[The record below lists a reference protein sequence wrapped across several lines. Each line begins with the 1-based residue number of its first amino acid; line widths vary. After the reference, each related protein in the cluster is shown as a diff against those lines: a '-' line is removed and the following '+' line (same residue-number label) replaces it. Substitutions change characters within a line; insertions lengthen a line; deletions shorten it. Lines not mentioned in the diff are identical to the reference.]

1 MKLHTFLVSGLF
13 AGLLGVP
20 IASAQV
26 PMFPDRFPQLPAD
39 KMTDVQKKVV
49 ADIVAGP
56 RGSFV
61 GPFVPLLR
69 SPDLEARLQKVGEY
83 LRYNAAIGRRN
94 TEFVIL
100 ITARNWSQQFEW
112 GQHAVIAQKE
122 GIQPA
127 KISAIAD
134 GRRPADMTDEE
145 EMLYNFAD
153 ELLRNK
159 SVSEPTFARVK
170 AKFGE
175 QGVIDMTGLMGY
187 YTTLAMIMNVAQTP
201 GEAGAPRLPA
211 LPN

>member
-1 MKLHTFLVSGLF
+1 MKKIVLTMAISF
-13 AGLLGVP
+13 A
-20 IASAQV
+20 ASVARAQT
-26 PMFPDRFPQLPAD
+26 PMFPPDRFPPLPAAQ
-39 KMTDVQKKVV
+39 MTDVQKKIV

-69 SPDLEARLQKVGEY
+69 SPELEDRVQKVGEY
-83 LRYNAAIGRRN
+83 LRYKAAIGRRN
-94 TEFVIL
+94 TEFIIL
-100 ITARNWSQQFEW
+100 VTARSWSQQFEW
-112 GQHAVIAQKE
+112 GQHAPIAEKE

-134 GRRPADMTDEE
+134 GRRPPDMTDEE
-145 EMLYNFAD
+145 DMLYNFAD

-159 SVSEPTFARVK
+159 TVSEPTFARVK

-175 QGVIDMTGLMGY
+175 QGVIDLTGLMGY

-201 GEAGAPRLPA
+201 GETGVPRLPA
-211 LPN
+211 FPR

>member
-1 MKLHTFLVSGLF
+1 MMKMHVLVACL
-13 AGLLGVP
+13 AGWFGAAV
-20 IASAQV
+20 ATAQI
-26 PMFPDRFPQLPAD
+26 PMYPDRFPPIPGD

-49 ADIVAGP
+49 ADITSGP
-56 RGSFV
+56 RGGFA

-69 SPDLEARLQKVGEY
+69 SPELESRLQKVGEY

-100 ITARNWSQQFEW
+100 LTARSWSQQFEW
-112 GQHAVIAQKE
+112 GQHAPIAQRE
-122 GIQPA
+122 GIEPA

-134 GRRPADMTDEE
+134 GRRPPNMTDEE

-159 SVSEPTFARVK
+159 SVSEPTFTRVK

-175 QGVIDMTGLMGY
+175 QGVIDVTALMGY

-201 GEAGAPRLPA
+201 GEKGAPHLPA
-211 LPN
+211 FPR

>member
-1 MKLHTFLVSGLF
+1 MKLTETIVLTCAGFLAASV
-13 AGLLGVP
+13 
-20 IASAQV
+20 ASAQ
-26 PMFPDRFPQLPAD
+26 DRFPPMPAD
-39 KMTDVQKKVV
+39 QMTDVQKKVV

-69 SPDLEARLQKVGEY
+69 SPELENRLQKVGEY
-83 LRYNAAIGRRN
+83 LRFGAAIGRRN

-112 GQHAVIAQKE
+112 GQHATIAQKE
-122 GIQPA
+122 GIKPETIA
-127 KISAIAD
+127 AIAD
-134 GRRPADMTDEE
+134 GRRPANMTDEE
-145 EMLYNFAD
+145 DMLYNFAD

-159 SVSEPTFARVK
+159 TVSEPTFARVK

-201 GEAGAPRLPA
+201 GEAGVPRLPA
-211 LPN
+211 LPR

>member
-1 MKLHTFLVSGLF
+1 MRLQTIFVLGLF
-13 AGLLGVP
+13 TLST
-20 IASAQV
+20 ASAQ
-26 PMFPDRFPQLPAD
+26 DRFPQMAAD

-49 ADIVAGP
+49 ADIVSGP

-69 SPDLEARLQKVGEY
+69 SPDLEGRLQKVGEY

-112 GQHAVIAQKE
+112 GQHAPIAQKE
-122 GIQPA
+122 GIKPETIA
-127 KISAIAD
+127 AIAD
-134 GRRPADMTDEE
+134 GRRPANMSDEE
-145 EMLYNFAD
+145 DMLYNFAD

-159 SVSEPTFARVK
+159 TVSEPTFARVK

-201 GEAGAPRLPA
+201 GEAGAPRLPEF
-211 LPN
+211 PR

>member
-1 MKLHTFLVSGLF
+1 MKLTKTILYTCAGFLAAS
-13 AGLLGVP
+13 A
-20 IASAQV
+20 ASAQ
-26 PMFPDRFPQLPAD
+26 DRFPPMPAD
-39 KMTDVQKKVV
+39 QMTDVQKKVV

-69 SPDLEARLQKVGEY
+69 SPELENRLQKVGEY
-83 LRYNAAIGRRN
+83 LRFGAAIGRRN

-112 GQHAVIAQKE
+112 GQHAPIAQKE
-122 GIQPA
+122 GIKPETIA
-127 KISAIAD
+127 AIAD
-134 GRRPADMTDEE
+134 GRRPANMTDEE
-145 EMLYNFAD
+145 EMIYNFAD

-159 SVSEPTFARVK
+159 TVSEPTFARVK

-201 GEAGAPRLPA
+201 TPGEAGVPRLPA
-211 LPN
+211 LPR

>member
-1 MKLHTFLVSGLF
+1 MKNTIILACGAL
-13 AGLLGVP
+13 AA
-20 IASAQV
+20 ASVASSQ
-26 PMFPDRFPQLPAD
+26 DRFPQMPAD

-49 ADIVAGP
+49 ADITSGP

-69 SPDLEARLQKVGEY
+69 SPELEGRLQKVGEY

-100 ITARNWSQQFEW
+100 ITARSWSQQFEW
-112 GQHAVIAQKE
+112 GQHAPIAQKE

-127 KISAIAD
+127 KIAAIAD
-134 GRRPADMTDEE
+134 GRRPPDMSDEE

-153 ELLRNK
+153 ELLHNK
-159 SVSEPTFARVK
+159 TVSEPTFARVK

-175 QGVIDMTGLMGY
+175 QGVIDLTGLMGY

-201 GEAGAPRLPA
+201 GEDGAPRLPA
-211 LPN
+211 FPR